1 MNNLLRFGDTLLP
14 GYAVPVLNEREVRA
28 AAGILFFFAIVT
40 FMNAFLMGNFYPT
53 RVFIVAFV
61 VDFMIRLFVNPQ
73 FAPSMILGHFA
84 VRNQTPEYVGA
95 PQKRFAWGIG
105 LALGL
110 LMLYLMVLNNVVGP
124 INMLVCS
131 ACMLLMFFEAAFGIC
146 LGCKVYNLFFREKAK
161 FCPGDACEAN
171 TRHDI
176 QKIGMAHFVS
186 LLVVLGLIGV
196 VGQQLDRSSPTAM
209 GHHATQKTSPEAAV
223 NTDNDDCTPPEWA
236 IKMGHGDMWKQHHD
250 CE

>member
-1 MNNLLRFGDTLLP
+1 MNTLFRFGETLP
-14 GYAVPVLNEREVRA
+14 GYAIPVLNEREVRA

-40 FMNAFLMGNFYPT
+40 FMNAFLMGDFYPT
-53 RVFIVAFV
+53 RVFIIAFV
-61 VDFMIRLFVNPQ
+61 ADFIIRLFINPR
-73 FAPSMILGHFA
+73 FAPSMILGRFA

-105 LALGL
+105 LGLGL

-131 ACMLLMFFEAAFGIC
+131 TCLLLMFFEAAFGIC

-161 FCPGDACEAN
+161 LCPGDACEAN

-176 QKIGMAHFVS
+176 QKISVVQVAS
-186 LLVVLGLIGV
+186 LVLVLGLVGV
-196 VGQQLDRSSPTAM
+196 TGSQLDRASPTAI
-209 GHHATQKTSPEAAV
+209 GHDKAQQATPEATAPV
-223 NTDNDDCTPPEWA
+223 PSDDCTPPDWA
-236 IKMGHGDMWKQHHD
+236 VKMGHGEMWKKHHN
-250 CE
+250 CP

>member
-1 MNNLLRFGDTLLP
+1 MNKLFHFGETVS
-14 GYAVPVLNEREVRA
+14 GYIVPVLNEREVRA

-40 FMNAFLMGNFYPT
+40 FMNAFLLGNFYPT

-61 VDFMIRLFVNPQ
+61 VDFIIRLFINPQ
-73 FAPSMILGHFA
+73 FAPSMILGRFA

-110 LMLYLMVLNNVVGP
+110 LMFYLMVLNNVVGP

-146 LGCKVYNLFFREKAK
+146 LGCKLYNLFFHEKAK
-161 FCPGDACEAN
+161 LCPGDACEAN

-176 QKIGMAHFVS
+176 QKIGWIQIAS
-186 LLVVLGLIGV
+186 LGV
-196 VGQQLDRSSPTAM
+196 VVGMIGLAGQQLDHTSPTAV
-209 GHHATQKTSPEAAV
+209 GHHATQETPPLAA
-223 NTDNDDCTPPEWA
+223 NDECTPPDWA
-236 IKMGHGDMWKQHHD
+236 VKMGHGEMWKKHHH

>member
-1 MNNLLRFGDTLLP
+1 MHKLFRFGDTLP
-14 GYAVPVLNEREVRA
+14 DYAVPVFNEREVRA
-28 AAGILFFFAIVT
+28 AAGILFFFALVT

-61 VDFMIRLFVNPQ
+61 IDFMIRLFVNPQ
-73 FAPSMILGHFA
+73 FAPSMILGRFA

-161 FCPGDACEAN
+161 LCPGDACEAN
-171 TRHDI
+171 VRHDI
-176 QKIGMAHFVS
+176 HRISVAQIAS
-186 LLVVLGLIGV
+186 LLVVLGGIGV
-196 VGQQLDRSSPTAM
+196 AGQRIDHTSPTAM
-209 GHHATQKTSPEAAV
+209 GHHATQETPPETAA
-223 NTDNDDCTPPEWA
+223 DACTPPDWA
-236 IKMGHGDMWKQHHD
+236 VKMGHGEMWKKHHD
-250 CE
+250 C